1 MFYLIIK
8 LGNKLFSPSSFPW
21 QFTSAAHFGAMRPFP
36 VSEACRPN
44 PHTTETSN
52 YFYGFSQPLHTYSF
66 EESLKRRQDDPES
79 IRGKWSWLALKH
91 SHVISDISR
100 RELRTCYNQHKIII
114 YNSQGRQYRSL
125 WINIYVVTVHWFLS
139 FATKFVYR
147 WEKLSLGLLDH

>member
-8 LGNKLFSPSSFPW
+8 LSNKLFSPSSFPDNLLL
-21 QFTSAAHFGAMRPFP
+21 QPTSGPCGPSRYLRRAGLT
-36 VSEACRPN
+36 
-44 PHTTETSN
+44 HTRRRRQIISV
-52 YFYGFSQPLHTYSF
+52 GFLSHCTHIP
-66 EESLKRRQDDPES
+66 LKRRQDDPER
-79 IRGKWSWLALKH
+79 IRGKWSWPALKH

-100 RELRTCYNQHKIII
+100 RELRTCYYQHKIII